1 MKLFYIPVFLVSFSS
16 FAQIL
21 GSNFEPDGAP
31 KEFNGTLEY
40 FRTVWFSHD
49 NKTVYGDDKSI
60 IGFDMNTGRQ
70 IVNVPIQGYCVHPSS
85 QSIGRRYWIQGNSNY
100 NDPANPQITN
110 MHNNLGFYDVST
122 EVMKAQKTDGI
133 SLSIVKHS
141 TKKNTAYGVARK
153 SNVESIIEFQ
163 IDPFKLIRTIAK
175 ENTGTYILG
184 LDINESLGLLS
195 YSYAGN
201 SKGIKFV
208 EMEGGTAKKKLS
220 INEEFSPI
228 EFSPDGTSLIAAAY
242 RTLYKIDIGTY
253 EFKSFDLD
261 PDKDKSYAFSISVHP
276 NNRSVAYSSKYG
288 TSIIDTKNGDVQKI
302 DDRQSMACSFSQGG
316 KHLATSVKPTFS
328 NESSCLIVFTDNRFG
343 YQDPP
348 PPAPAEETSEPN
360 LEVYESEFEELTSTP
375 PPPPPPVEETT
386 EHVHEAPEPDFEEF
400 IPPPPILDLEMEW
413 YKHRDENLAIEFPD
427 KPKIET
433 KITDDGHEMLTY
445 MCLLPTGGY
454 MVFLNDLPRKIKK
467 RKYKRTAKK
476 MGRVFV
482 ATVLS
487 QSISSSAYYLSGQQ
501 GVEYSFTKDGLKY
514 NYKCICFNG
523 KAYQIVCFNE
533 ENNSEDENRFFN
545 SFNPGI

>member
-1 MKLFYIPVFLVSFSS
+1 MKLLYIPFLFITFSS
-16 FAQIL
+16 FAQ
-21 GSNFEPDGAP
+21 NFTPENSPI
-31 KEFNGTLEY
+31 EFNGTLEH
-40 FRTVWFSHD
+40 FRTVWFSSD
-49 NKTVYGDDKSI
+49 NKSVYGDGKSI

-70 IVNVPIQGYCVHPSS
+70 IINVPIEGYCVHPSS
-85 QSIGRRYWIQGNSNY
+85 QSRGRRYWIQGNSNY

-110 MHNNLGFYDVST
+110 MHNNLGFYDIST

-141 TKKNTAYGVARK
+141 TKRNTAYGIVRK

-163 IDPFKLIRTIAK
+163 IDPFKIIRTIAK

-184 LDINESLGLLS
+184 LDIDESLGLLS
-195 YSYAGN
+195 YSHAGN
-201 SKGIKFV
+201 SKGVKFV

-242 RTLYKIDIGTY
+242 SKLYKIDIGTY
-253 EFKSFDLD
+253 GFKSFDLD
-261 PDKDKSYAFSISVHP
+261 PDKDKSYAFSISVHH

-302 DDRQSMACSFSQGG
+302 DDRQSMACAFSQDG
-316 KHLATSVKPTFS
+316 KHLATSVKPMFS

-348 PPAPAEETSEPN
+348 PPPVEETIDPD
-360 LEVYESEFEELTSTP
+360 LKVYENEFEELTPTP
-375 PPPPPPVEETT
+375 PPPPPPPPPPIEETT

-400 IPPPPILDLEMEW
+400 ILPDIEMEW

-433 KITDDGHEMLTY
+433 KITDKGLRGSTY
-445 MCLLPTGGY
+445 MCPLQSAGY
-454 MVFLNDLPRKIKK
+454 MAFVNQMPKKIKA
-467 RKYKRTAKK
+467 RKYKKTAEE

-482 ATVLS
+482 AKIAP
-487 QSISSSAYYLSGQQ
+487 QSSSVNAYFLSGQE
-501 GVEYSFTKDGLKY
+501 GVQYRFTKGGL
-514 NYKCICFNG
+514 NYEYRCICING
-523 KAYQIVCFNE
+523 NAYQVICLNAE
-533 ENNSEDENRFFN
+533 EITR
-545 SFNPGI
+545 